1 MENAVATPLDKRAIE
16 NIVLDAIRD
25 ANELRELDQKI
36 EESVTAALFGGDGV
50 LDSLGLVSL
59 LMDIEE
65 MLFDKGAEVSLSSE
79 DAMSRSR
86 SPYKDVPSLVDYIV
100 ESIDKAA

>member
-1 MENAVATPLDKRAIE
+1 MDTAVSPSIDRDQICD
-16 NIVLDAIRD
+16 IVLDAVRD
-25 ANELRELDQKI
+25 ANQLREADQKI
-36 EESVTAALFGGDGV
+36 TESSDAALFGGEGK

-65 MLFDKGAEVSLSSE
+65 MLLEHGAEVTLSSE

-86 SPYKDVPSLVDYIV
+86 SPYRDVPSLVDYID
-100 ESIDKAA
+100 SILRQDS